1 MCLNRVLKGRNI
13 GDYYYFCVANRE
25 VKLKIMDNFA
35 TAQGA
40 ETFPHIEHIRE
51 FHTTTTTHSAD
62 HFCIGYIFRGR
73 CRIDSATA
81 SNEISERTAYII
93 GRGDHTLEYT
103 PGELGIF
110 EQIIIHLRNDA
121 TESTSEALA
130 LPDKELLR
138 FENAV
143 IMGLAANLSVEEL
156 AERCCISLSTFK
168 RRFRLRYCQPPHRWL
183 TEQRLQ
189 LTRAA
194 ILSTSLSLSDIV
206 EASGFINS
214 SHFISLFRRHFG
226 ITPARLRRMH
236 RRGKRMD
243 KKDSSDQL

>member
-1 MCLNRVLKGRNI
+1 MSTNAYSRCRNI

-25 VKLKIMDNFA
+25 VKLRTMDNIA
-35 TAQGA
+35 TTHGM
-40 ETFPHIEHIRE
+40 ENFPHIEHIRE
-51 FHTTTTTHSAD
+51 FQTTTTTHSAD
-62 HFCIGYIFRGR
+62 HFCIGYIFRGH
-73 CRIDSATA
+73 CRINSATA

-93 GRGDHTLEYT
+93 GRGEHTLEYT
-103 PGELGIF
+103 PGDLGVF

-121 TESTSEALA
+121 TKSTCEALA
-130 LPDKELLR
+130 LPDRELLR

-168 RRFRLRYCQPPHRWL
+168 RRFRLRYSQPPHKWL

-194 ILSTSLSLSDIV
+194 ILTTTLSLSDIV

-226 ITPARLRRMH
+226 ITPARLRRVH
-236 RRGKRMD
+236 RRGNIYK
-243 KKDSSDQL
+243 

>member
-1 MCLNRVLKGRNI
+1 M
-13 GDYYYFCVANRE
+13 DY
-25 VKLKIMDNFA
+25 L
-35 TAQGA
+35 TTTQGV
-40 ETFPHIEHIRE
+40 ENLPHIEHIRE
-51 FHTTTTTHSAD
+51 FQTTTTKHSAD
-62 HFCIGYIFRGR
+62 HFCIGYIFRGS
-73 CRIDSATA
+73 CRINSATA
-81 SNEISERTAYII
+81 SNEVSERTAYII

-103 PGELGIF
+103 PGDLGIF

-121 TESTSEALA
+121 TESTSEGLA

-168 RRFRLRYCQPPHRWL
+168 RRFRLRYSQPPHRWL

-189 LTRAA
+189 LTRAV
-194 ILSTSLSLSDIV
+194 ILSTTLSLSDVV

-226 ITPARLRRMH
+226 ITPARLRRLH
-236 RRGKRMD
+236 RRARPIY